1 MNVYGRLE
9 DESNP
14 YLAESQEILVENEE
28 QLKLKLVNPP
38 TYRFK
43 NQFYF
48 EYVSSAC
55 IRGSTLLLGLLSP
68 EQAQDSYIGWAMHQ
82 SGDIYADYFGTSGL
96 SITFYSI

>member
-28 QLKLKLVNPP
+28 QLEIETRQPAHLPFLKIL
-38 TYRFK
+38 
-43 NQFYF
+43 
-48 EYVSSAC
+48 
-55 IRGSTLLLGLLSP
+55 ILSTLVVLVSVVLPFLLGLLSP

-96 SITFYSI
+96 L